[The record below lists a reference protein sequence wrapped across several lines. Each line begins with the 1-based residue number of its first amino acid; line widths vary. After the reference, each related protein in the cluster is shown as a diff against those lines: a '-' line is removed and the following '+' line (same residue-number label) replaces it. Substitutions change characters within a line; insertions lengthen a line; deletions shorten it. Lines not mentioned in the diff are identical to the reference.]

1 MTYIFLSDLFWTLF
15 INPTRFLLMEINLSS
30 LLSTDMFQFS
40 HSVAEGGSNAGR
52 ETWQA
57 ALAGPRPLLD
67 VEGVAA
73 FRSWVKDF
81 GAWDAAEIAGWS
93 VNECEALFL
102 QFVAGDVR
110 EAGFDSLESM
120 TPEDWAEYEAES
132 TAGKVSGNLF
142 RSDSGE
148 VFFSLCR

>member
-1 MTYIFLSDLFWTLF
+1 MWTILSNL
-15 INPTRFLLMEINLSS
+15 TRFLLMEINLSP
-30 LLSTDMFQFS
+30 LLSANMFEFS

-52 ETWQA
+52 DTWQA

-67 VEGVAA
+67 EAGVAE

-81 GAWDAAEIAGWS
+81 GAWTRDEIEGWS

-110 EAGFDSLESM
+110 EAGFDSLEDM
-120 TPEDWAEYEAES
+120 TASDWAEYAKRQEAGQCS
-132 TAGKVSGNLF
+132 SYLF
-142 RSDSGE
+142 RTEAGE
-148 VFFSLCR
+148 VFFDLSH